1 MRSKRG
7 LRSEVRRLESLMTQ
21 RFDLPEK
28 TMLLVEEHWP
38 RDPGFPTRMSVFSFW
53 LDGVRHGFTVFK
65 RLDLVNETDLPPRW
79 MRSRLMRFEPMG
91 CSCC

>member
-1 MRSKRG
+1 MRSR
-7 LRSEVRRLESLMTQ
+7 LRQKSEIRRLESLVMQ
-21 RFDLPEK
+21 RFELPEN
-28 TMLLVEEHWP
+28 TMLSVEEHWP
-38 RDPGFPTRMSVFSFW
+38 RDPGFPTRMSVVSFW

-79 MRSRLMRFEPMG
+79 MRTRLVRFEPMG